1 MLTSIAKQ
9 ASGELYKVSGMSFI
23 KVYTKKTTGV
33 RFFLSHGFWVGTN
46 LPLDKLPTGFL
57 NVLAQVI

>member
-33 RFFLSHGFWVGTN
+33 RFFLSHGF
-46 LPLDKLPTGFL
+46 
-57 NVLAQVI
+57 